1 MGSPEATLG
10 LKSSSGRCGQE
21 WSKEGWERR
30 AVGLGGGQA
39 LQEPGCP
46 AERRWP
52 GWRRAVGA
60 SLAGPGTPFLKWKPG
75 AQRGRPVQGW
85 EAERSWHSSPATLCP
100 PKPKRCSLP

>member
-1 MGSPEATLG
+1 MAGEGNPGGQDPEGTEMGSPEATLG

-46 AERRWP
+46 AE
-52 GWRRAVGA
+52 
-60 SLAGPGTPFLKWKPG
+60 
-75 AQRGRPVQGW
+75 
-85 EAERSWHSSPATLCP
+85 
-100 PKPKRCSLP
+100 